1 MRPGVELGEFF
12 QVQAGRIEYQFE
24 PGSVYK
30 LREADI
36 DQEIYGMPEWLAV
49 VQSALLNE
57 SATLFRRRYYTN
69 SSHAVF
75 ILYMTDPQPEGM
87 DVDALRQAL
96 RDSRGPGNFRNL
108 FVHSP
113 NGKKDGLQPIPISE
127 VAAKDEFTGI
137 KRVTRDDIPAAARVP
152 RNCWASCSR
161 MRAGLAQSGMRLRR
175 VRRWNWNPC
184 NQRCPWLTNGWASRS
199 SSLPRLTWRR

>member
-1 MRPGVELGEFF
+1 MRMKRCHAL
-12 QVQAGRIEYQFE
+12 
-24 PGSVYK
+24 
-30 LREADI
+30 DI
-36 DQEIYGMPEWLAV
+36 DDRAMGLPEWLAV

-69 SSHAVF
+69 GSHAGF

-113 NGKKDGLQPIPISE
+113 RGKKDGLQLIPISE

-137 KRVTRDDIPAAARVP
+137 KRVTRDDILVALRVPPAAARH
-152 RNCWASCSR
+152 
-161 MRAGLAQSGMRLRR
+161 RAAECGRLRFDSGCGHGVGVDGAGSPAIAHGHGQRVDRRGGHYLRPVCLGAPSKLTPCRLRR
-175 VRRWNWNPC
+175 S
-184 NQRCPWLTNGWASRS
+184 WLQQ
-199 SSLPRLTWRR
+199 

>member
-1 MRPGVELGEFF
+1 MAQYMRSGVELGEFF
-12 QVQAGRIEYQFE
+12 QVQTGRIEHQFE
-24 PGSVYK
+24 LGSVHQ

-57 SATLFRRRYYTN
+57 SATLFRPWYYTN
-69 SSHAVF
+69 GSRAGF

-96 RDSRGPGNFRNL
+96 RDSRGPGNLRNL

-113 NGKKDGLQPIPISE
+113 NGKKDGLQLIPIS
-127 VAAKDEFTGI
+127 
-137 KRVTRDDIPAAARVP
+137 
-152 RNCWASCSR
+152 
-161 MRAGLAQSGMRLRR
+161 
-175 VRRWNWNPC
+175 
-184 NQRCPWLTNGWASRS
+184 
-199 SSLPRLTWRR
+199 